1 MEKEHGVVDNHII
14 SYASKLKDGQKLS
27 LSSVQT
33 YLRGKSIK
41 ITLKALRERCSNL
54 KIKL

>member
-1 MEKEHGVVDNHII
+1 MKHLINEHIK

-27 LSSVQT
+27 LSGAQT
-33 YLRGKSIK
+33 YLRDENIN
-41 ITLKALRERCSNL
+41 ITLKALRRRFNEL